1 MHSRHIPLRCDHR
14 AESPLVEHC
23 VVCIEGVHDQSFLET
38 FVFLQGARIGVMRQV
53 INTNT
58 ADADVM
64 ALFGNALTMLQQQG
78 DLLALGQ
85 SHGPVK

>member
-1 MHSRHIPLRCDHR
+1 
-14 AESPLVEHC
+14 
-23 VVCIEGVHDQSFLET
+23 
-38 FVFLQGARIGVMRQV
+38 MRQV

-78 DLLALGQ
+78 DLLALVQ